1 MRNLLLLLA
10 LALAGGGASA
20 ATPRAAPTAQV
31 NIIATPFTLPSSAY
45 LTGVGH
51 VWQTLNNCGPAS
63 LIAVL
68 SHYGVQAP
76 SQAAL
81 QKELKPG
88 KYMTTG
94 VIAPFLARYG
104 LAAPIYRQGSI
115 EHLRPLIAS
124 GIPVII
130 LQYLNGPGTV
140 PHFRVVRGYDDAS
153 QRVYLSD
160 SIYGPNVYLSYRDF
174 NALWSV
180 YNNEFIPVLPSNLT
194 SLLPSMLTG
203 TPYRT
208 AAQ

>member
-1 MRNLLLLLA
+1 MV
-10 LALAGGGASA
+10 LAGVVAVVS
-20 ATPRAAPTAQV
+20 
-31 NIIATPFTLPSSAY
+31 
-45 LTGVGH
+45 
-51 VWQTLNNCGPAS
+51 PA
-63 LIAVL
+63 
-68 SHYGVQAP
+68 
-76 SQAAL
+76 
-81 QKELKPG
+81 
-88 KYMTTG
+88 
-94 VIAPFLARYG
+94 APFLARYG
-104 LAAPIYRQGSI
+104 LAAPIYRQGRI